1 MPGFDGTGPA
11 GGGTMTGWGRGFCSP
26 ARTAYGP
33 YGPRGSGFW
42 GPGYVALVEDA
53 VLVGVSAEVWAG
65 LEAMAE
71 ALDGEDS
78 ILLGEDGETAG
89 HPYPEETKEIY
100 FGKEVLLCQDLTE
113 QAPGAKAL

>member
-1 MPGFDGTGPA
+1 MAHMDPGVLDFGHQVTVVALAAD
-11 GGGTMTGWGRGFCSP
+11 
-26 ARTAYGP
+26 
-33 YGPRGSGFW
+33 
-42 GPGYVALVEDA
+42 VALVEDA

-71 ALDGEDS
+71 ASDGEDS

-113 QAPGAKAL
+113 QAPGAKAR